1 MLASQQ
7 GKGPGKLTLGTA
19 EHYYHTLAGG
29 VNVWTDGSPG
39 SQLGV
44 LVRRMAEPYSTN
56 ISQQEIFKYWEAMLA
71 GQPLFPDGIKM
82 LVGSFSQLFGT
93 ANGRRLQAWCK
104 KEGWVLM
111 WALGEV
117 GADPPAPGSPNGM
130 DMGAPYANRSL
141 DLQVL
146 AHSSAA
152 HNISITNERR
162 LEFDGLWLDVAAA
175 LNGSLTCATPPLF
188 HPTTAGFATH
198 LADSVAL
205 CCADRTRHLPA
216 TIQMGR
222 MALALRRPHPHSSFR
237 TRIGA
242 TSGAVCLLRRWLGFS
257 TKAVAPTRARASGYE
272 SAMAVAFATTT
283 DCIGDLGDLGRKRRR
298 RGHTERKIRAFSSR
312 GGQR

>member
-1 MLASQQ
+1 MQLVLPCCDANFLPMPGSQP

-29 VNVWTDGSPG
+29 VNVWTDSSPG

-93 ANGRRLQAWCK
+93 ENGRRLQAWCK
-104 KEGWVLM
+104 KEGWVLV
-111 WALGEV
+111 WALREV
-117 GADPPAPGSPNGM
+117 GADPPGPGSPNGM

-146 AHSSAA
+146 MHTSAA

-175 LNGSLTCATPPLF
+175 LNGSLTCAHPCPCPPNRCWVPQPASLILWRCDAQTT
-188 HPTTAGFATH
+188 PTT
-198 LADSVAL
+198 
-205 CCADRTRHLPA
+205 CKQP
-216 TIQMGR
+216 
-222 MALALRRPHPHSSFR
+222 
-237 TRIGA
+237 
-242 TSGAVCLLRRWLGFS
+242 
-257 TKAVAPTRARASGYE
+257 Y
-272 SAMAVAFATTT
+272 
-283 DCIGDLGDLGRKRRR
+283 KRDEW
-298 RGHTERKIRAFSSR
+298 H
-312 GGQR
+312 